1 MEEEQ
6 VWGRQDLLGL
16 QFSRTSGETI
26 RDGEALESELRGGMG
41 KGGGGHKQ
49 IGWGQRQANILSPVI
64 LFQV

>member
-16 QFSRTSGETI
+16 QFSRTSGETV

-41 KGGGGHKQ
+41 KGGGTDRLAVGTEA
-49 IGWGQRQANILSPVI
+49 G
-64 LFQV
+64 